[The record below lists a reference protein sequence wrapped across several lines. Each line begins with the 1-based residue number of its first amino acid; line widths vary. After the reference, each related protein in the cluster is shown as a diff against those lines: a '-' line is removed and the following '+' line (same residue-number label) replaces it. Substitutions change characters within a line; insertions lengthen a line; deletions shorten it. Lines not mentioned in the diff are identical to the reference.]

1 MIFKEDVPSSEFG
14 FLPTLNTPRST
25 LLKVSLCLRCHYS
38 FLRRNFGGCT
48 SKIQFIFKGLA
59 WKKKKKQTNKQ
70 KSQVAVS
77 EENLKNSQ
85 ATKNNLNSLHKL
97 FFISKETGR
106 LSVKV
111 Q

>member
-1 MIFKEDVPSSEFG
+1 MEGVPAKFSLF
-14 FLPTLNTPRST
+14 
-25 LLKVSLCLRCHYS
+25 LKVLL
-38 FLRRNFGGCT
+38 G
-48 SKIQFIFKGLA
+48 
-59 WKKKKKQTNKQ
+59 KKKKKHTNKQ

>member
-1 MIFKEDVPSSEFG
+1 MEGVPAKFSLF
-14 FLPTLNTPRST
+14 
-25 LLKVSLCLRCHYS
+25 LKVLL
-38 FLRRNFGGCT
+38 G
-48 SKIQFIFKGLA
+48 
-59 WKKKKKQTNKQ
+59 KKKKKQTNKQ